1 MATHQRSR
9 IAILAGA
16 KEVIAKVGSYES
28 NMLEIAEH
36 AQVSRAT
43 VYNHF
48 SDKDEMFLTLVESE
62 VERLAALAAKAATP
76 GDALYVMSREISIDS
91 ALARMAQTDP
101 TDIAKLVTVTDHKIW
116 NQIRHSLGKLFG
128 DGNSGLILH
137 WLISQIAAPLSEVD
151 SRHQANQLAVAIS
164 H

>member
-1 MATHQRSR
+1 
-9 IAILAGA
+9 AILAGA